1 MKSLLTVVA
10 LVVGSILVAFGNDWG
25 LLGLI
30 PAFIQMVKEDA
41 KPENFETLD

>member
-1 MKSLLTVVA
+1 MKSLLNVV
-10 LVVGSILVAFGNDWG
+10 LLSVGFILVAFGNDWG
-25 LLGLI
+25 LLGMI

>member
-1 MKSLLTVVA
+1 MKSLLTVVV
-10 LVVGSILVAFGNDWG
+10 LVVGLILVAFGNDWG

>member
-1 MKSLLTVVA
+1 MKSLLNVVV
-10 LVVGSILVAFGNDWG
+10 LVVGLILVAFGNDWG